1 MSSIQDLLNPK
12 PKTSKDSAVF
22 RPGPIQGE
30 LRYPPCE
37 DRTPFLEEEHRKAN
51 LTPFGNIADFPRHIP
66 YSSEK
71 KTFWEKTG
79 RDSFNVF
86 QYTFQRN
93 GEDKP
98 WTVTW
103 DYNIGLVRMTHL
115 FKCLNHQ
122 KTTPGKVLNSNH
134 GLRDISHSITGGS
147 LAAQGY
153 WMPFKAAKAL
163 AATFCWDIRFLLTP
177 VFGLDFPGICVSPT
191 DHLNYKRM
199 IIDPA
204 IVREAAEE
212 ARRYRLLEQRPD
224 REESTASYP
233 LVPRDLKRV
242 RDTYTPDS
250 WEYSSVSSKVARY
263 RYDDSVGSVRGSS
276 TEPYLGSPQS
286 PPPRQGFTP
295 INRAPD
301 SFDARHQSSF
311 QHRASLARY
320 PDDTEPEIGE
330 DLLTSSED
338 ESLVEG
344 DREHRGS
351 RQHPSP
357 GNSEAPRNPSEASQ
371 YSSHTHQVGQ
381 SDRAMPRS
389 VQFGRLVTAA
399 QALLEM
405 HMTGASPKGSDGE
418 GSAGGSPTEDD
429 SEHSGPRRRRY
440 SI

>member
-1 MSSIQDLLNPK
+1 
-12 PKTSKDSAVF
+12 
-22 RPGPIQGE
+22 
-30 LRYPPCE
+30 
-37 DRTPFLEEEHRKAN
+37 
-51 LTPFGNIADFPRHIP
+51 
-66 YSSEK
+66 
-71 KTFWEKTG
+71 
-79 RDSFNVF
+79 
-86 QYTFQRN
+86 
-93 GEDKP
+93 
-98 WTVTW
+98 
-103 DYNIGLVRMTHL
+103 
-115 FKCLNHQ
+115 
-122 KTTPGKVLNSNH
+122 
-134 GLRDISHSITGGS
+134 
-147 LAAQGY
+147 
-153 WMPFKAAKAL
+153 MPFKAAKAL

-177 VFGLDFPGICVSPT
+177 VFGLDFPGICVSSA

-233 LVPRDLKRV
+233 LVPRNLKRV

-301 SFDARHQSSF
+301 SVRDSQGWPKITGAHKTGDARLRAEGRESNTTLSTTSQFDARHQSSF